1 MITLKNMKT
10 ININGQDYTVE
21 ELTTILE
28 NAKKQKQTPLQ
39 ELLDYHN
46 LTEEEFNKLSG
57 FEKECRVVA
66 FYNKGWKPDWE
77 DSKEIK
83 HLPYFYMN
91 TFRLNII
98 LRHYSA
104 SMCSTHLCFKNEEDV
119 REAVEK
125 YFEIFKQSRTEI

>member
-1 MITLKNMKT
+1 MKT
-10 ININGQDYTVE
+10 NSININGQDYTVE

-39 ELLDYHN
+39 ELLNYHN

-66 FYNKGWKPDWE
+66 FYNKGWKPDW
-77 DSKEIK
+77 
-83 HLPYFYMN
+83 
-91 TFRLNII
+91 
-98 LRHYSA
+98 
-104 SMCSTHLCFKNEEDV
+104 KNEDESKPIPCFNMDDFGLRYVVYCHSNSCCSSRLIFKHDKDV
-119 REAVEK
+119 KDAVEK